1 MSSYAL
7 KNPVFSIS
15 AALPLRRQSEKKR
28 CVDDIYPQIFDAILE
43 QRIAPASRFTEESL
57 GQAFGVSRSII
68 RQVLARLS
76 HQQVVI
82 LRPNHRPQVA
92 APDAEQT
99 RQILHARRLTETTLV
114 RLACQQPTSRHLPQ
128 LHELIERERRCI
140 EQNQRG
146 PAIRLSGEFHLQLAQ
161 VAGNAPLAQFL
172 GSLVPLTSL
181 AIACYEEQSPSHC
194 AWQEHTAIV
203 EAVERGD
210 ARAAEG
216 LMTEHLDHLEQK
228 LLSPES
234 GSAHDSVTG

>member
-1 MSSYAL
+1 MNSYAL

-15 AALPLRRQSEKKR
+15 AVQPLRHQSDKKR
-28 CVDDIYPQIFDAILE
+28 CADDIYPQIFDAILE

-57 GQAFGVSRSII
+57 GQVFGVSRSII

-76 HQQVVI
+76 HQQVII

-128 LHELIERERRCI
+128 LSELIDRERLCV

-146 PAIRLSGEFHLQLAQ
+146 AAIRLSGEFHLQLAQ
-161 VAGNAPLAQFL
+161 AAGNAPLAQFL

-181 AIACYEEQSPSHC
+181 AIARYEEQAVSHC
-194 AWQEHTAIV
+194 AWQEHAAIV

-210 ARAAEG
+210 TQAAEG
-216 LMTEHLDHLEQK
+216 LMTRHLDHLEDK
-228 LLSPES
+228 LLSS
-234 GSAHDSVTG
+234 KAQSAHDRVAG